1 MEQLVSRQ
9 VLHCLVYRG
18 TFRKNS
24 PRIQSRQI
32 QVSTDLLLLGDV
44 AVREVDKL
52 RALHMDQNFSSEGDR
67 LVLFAMVK

>member
-1 MEQLVSRQ
+1 MSVGRCSI
-9 VLHCLVYRG
+9 VLFTGEPLEK
-18 TFRKNS
+18 FSKDS
-24 PRIQSRQI
+24 ISQI

>member
-1 MEQLVSRQ
+1 MEHLVSRQ
-9 VLHCLVYRG
+9 VLHCFVYRG
-18 TFRKNS
+18 TFRKNFL
-24 PRIQSRQI
+24 RIQSP
-32 QVSTDLLLLGDV
+32 QVRASTDLLLLGDV

>member
-1 MEQLVSRQ
+1 MEQLVSRRCSI
-9 VLHCLVYRG
+9 VLFTG
-18 TFRKNS
+18 EPF
-24 PRIQSRQI
+24 PRIQSPQI
-32 QVSTDLLLLGDV
+32 HVSTDLLLLGDV